1 MPIDRIAGELRKLRF
16 VYVWRPAY
24 PIQGNIEDRLRS
36 CKTASRSDHICERY
50 RGCKSPRRASES
62 SQVDHYARCSRNF
75 VFPIPGAHF
84 VLRRAGET
92 RSIHRWFP
100 GVPLYTFDCAPNYP
114 TEYRARSRTLF
125 PQSVDLSPLLILG

>member
-1 MPIDRIAGELRKLRF
+1 MSMDRIAGEQRKFWF
-16 VYVWRPAY
+16 VYMYGVS
-24 PIQGNIEDRLRS
+24 IHGNVEDRLRS
-36 CKTASRSDHICERY
+36 CKTVSRGDHICERY

-100 GVPLYTFDCAPNYP
+100 GVPLYTFDCAELPNGI
-114 TEYRARSRTLF
+114 SRPKSNVI
-125 PQSVDLSPLLILG
+125 PQSVDLSPLLIVG